1 MGRNKSRLSQRQL
14 RDCGI
19 RVEFLEGV
27 SRRDPGQSEVLEA
40 LADLYVLLGRA
51 KEAVAIDERLKGL
64 RPDDPEI
71 RYNLACSL
79 TLNRDFEA
87 AAAEL
92 SFALELGFSDVQT
105 LQSDPDLADLR
116 AHPAFRSVRARLRSL
131 NAGKGPDRAGGV

>member
-1 MGRNKSRLSQRQL
+1 M
-14 RDCGI
+14 
-19 RVEFLEGV
+19 EFLEGV
-27 SRRDPGQSEVLEA
+27 AQRDPGHSEVLEA

-51 KEAVAIDERLKGL
+51 KDAVAIDERLKGL

-79 TLNRDFEA
+79 TLNRQFEA

-92 SFALELGFSDVQT
+92 AFALELGFSDVQT

-116 AHPAFRSVRARLRSL
+116 AHPAFRSVRARLRTLS
-131 NAGKGPDRAGGV
+131 ASTGKNRSGGA